1 MGHNMTVMQHRYKI
15 ELVTVS
21 DIRRFV
27 NIAGKCEGNVML
39 SVSDSFLINA
49 KSLLGV
55 MLAKNMDWNNL
66 VLITEKDCYEDFK
79 QFIAD

>member
-1 MGHNMTVMQHRYKI
+1 MGHNMTGIEHRYRI
-15 ELVTVS
+15 ELITVS

-27 NIAGKCEGNVML
+27 NVASKCEGKVML
-39 SVSDSFLINA
+39 SVSDTFLINA

-66 VLITEKDCYEDFK
+66 VLITEKDYYESFK
-79 QFIAD
+79 PFIAD